1 MNARGS
7 FPVCSFTWATAFSR
21 CGFQVSQIATTS
33 VFVSRRCSSTSFS
46 RPLPPTPITATRT
59 RSLAPRIR
67 PYPAADARTAPLAN
81 CLRFNRCSL
90 ISPPRISS
98 APSLQRPILP
108 LPGPDCTIEGSRTG
122 LLMIEF
128 AARQIINRR
137 DFIALSA
144 TASLPGYA
152 APRGRFQKS
161 ICDGIVPRTIPLD
174 EAFRQVKRA
183 GFDGYEITM
192 DETLTPETPPGEL
205 KSIAASAREAGVTIV
220 TISVSRPF
228 SKCPLNHPDP
238 ALRAQGVEVIK
249 RAVDIAHAL
258 NSGTILLVPS
268 RVGGG
273 AKFMYGYEETWKRP
287 SEELAKAIRHA
298 GQAKVILTMENV
310 WNKFLLSPLE
320 MRAFV
325 DQFKSPWLQAH
336 FDIGNVMQFG
346 YPHDWI
352 LTLGPRIKRV
362 HLKDFKVQTN
372 RFVPLMEGDANWTEV
387 MGALVKVGY
396 RGWLS
401 PEYGYDSNDPD
412 QITKISA
419 VVDKIYALAG

>member
-1 MNARGS
+1 M
-7 FPVCSFTWATAFSR
+7 
-21 CGFQVSQIATTS
+21 
-33 VFVSRRCSSTSFS
+33 
-46 RPLPPTPITATRT
+46 
-59 RSLAPRIR
+59 
-67 PYPAADARTAPLAN
+67 
-81 CLRFNRCSL
+81 
-90 ISPPRISS
+90 
-98 APSLQRPILP
+98 
-108 LPGPDCTIEGSRTG
+108 
-122 LLMIEF
+122 
-128 AARQIINRR
+128 NRR

-144 TASLPGYA
+144 ATSLPGHA
-152 APRGRFQKS
+152 SPTQASGGRFKKS
-161 ICDGIVPRTIPLD
+161 ICDGIIPRPVPLD

-192 DETLTPETPPGEL
+192 GQKLTLETSPKEL
-205 KSIAASAREAGVTIV
+205 KSIAAAARDAGVTIV
-220 TISVSRPF
+220 TISVSSPF

-238 ALRAQGVEVIK
+238 AVRAQGVDVIK
-249 RAVDIAHAL
+249 RSIDISHAL

-273 AKFMYGYEETWKRP
+273 AKLMYGYDDTWKRT
-287 SEELAKAIRHA
+287 SEELRKAIPHA
-298 GQAKVILTMENV
+298 AQAKVILTMENV

-325 DQFKSPWLQAH
+325 DQFHSPWLQTH

-346 YPHDWI
+346 YPQDWI

-372 RFVPLMEGDANWTEV
+372 KFVPLMEGDASWKEV
-387 MGALVKVGY
+387 IDALVKVDY

-401 PEYGYDSNDPD
+401 PEYGYDPNDPE
-412 QITKISA
+412 QINKMSA